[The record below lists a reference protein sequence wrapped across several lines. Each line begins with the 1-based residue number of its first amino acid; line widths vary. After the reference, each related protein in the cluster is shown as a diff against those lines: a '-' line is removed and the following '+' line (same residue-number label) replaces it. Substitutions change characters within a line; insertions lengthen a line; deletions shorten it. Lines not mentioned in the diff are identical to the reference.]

1 MTRSFT
7 ILAAAAL
14 VAPLLVA
21 GPAAA
26 KGDGASDTRKA
37 IAAAKAEARAK
48 NGNDTS
54 GGSFF
59 GTLFGLD
66 DRAEKAS
73 ADEKAKARKTDE

>member
-48 NGNDTS
+48 NGSDT